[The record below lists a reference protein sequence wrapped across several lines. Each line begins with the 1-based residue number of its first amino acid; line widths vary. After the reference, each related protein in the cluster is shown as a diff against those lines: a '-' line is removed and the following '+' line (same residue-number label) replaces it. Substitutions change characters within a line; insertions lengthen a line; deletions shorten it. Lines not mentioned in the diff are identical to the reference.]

1 MKILKKL
8 HLQAARCPRR
18 VVLPEQ
24 NDERVVAAAKI
35 MIAEGLAQPVFL
47 RAASEPVAG
56 AEIFCERS
64 DCADILERAAQEL
77 ARLRA
82 KKGMTLAQAR
92 EALDNP
98 LLLGAVLLHMGYVD
112 AGVAG
117 SLATTADVL
126 RAGLQGVGLARR
138 APAPTLVSSV
148 FLMELP
154 DAVFSYADCAVM
166 PTPDS
171 EQLAQIALAS
181 AQTHQRLTG
190 EVARVALL
198 SFSTRGSAEHESV
211 TRVREA
217 TALARQ
223 RAPQLAVDGE
233 LQFDAALVPDI
244 ARRKA
249 PDSPVAGKA
258 NVFIFPDLNA
268 GNIAYKITERLGGA
282 NAIGPILQGLAK
294 PWMDLSR
301 GCKAGDIV
309 DVAVIASL
317 LAFDNAPEAQNPAGE
332 SRAL

>member
-8 HLQAARCPRR
+8 RLQAARQPRR

-24 NDERVVAAAKI
+24 GDDRVVAAAKTL
-35 MIAEGLAQPVFL
+35 IAEGLARPVFL
-47 RAASEPVAG
+47 RPAAETVPGVEILSERG
-56 AEIFCERS
+56 
-64 DCADILERAAQEL
+64 DYADVLERAAQAL

-82 KKGMTLAQAR
+82 KKGLTLDQAR
-92 EALDNP
+92 QALENP
-98 LLLGAVLLHMGYVD
+98 LLLGALLLHMGEVD

-117 SLATTADVL
+117 SVATTADVL
-126 RAGLQGVGLARR
+126 RAGLQGVGLAPG
-138 APAPTLVSSV
+138 ATLVSSV

-154 DAVFSYADCAVM
+154 DTILSYADCAVM
-166 PTPDS
+166 PAPDS
-171 EQLAQIALAS
+171 EQLAQIAVAS
-181 AQTHQRLTG
+181 ARTHQRLTDTT
-190 EVARVALL
+190 ARVALL

-217 TALARQ
+217 TALARAL
-223 RAPQLAVDGE
+223 APQLALDGE

-244 ARRKA
+244 AARKA
-249 PDSPVAGKA
+249 PDSAVAGKA
-258 NVFIFPDLNA
+258 NVFVFPDLNA

-301 GCKAGDIV
+301 GCKAEDIV

-317 LAFDNAPEAQNPAGE
+317 LADDAAMKTRIAEPSAAAN
-332 SRAL
+332 

>member
-8 HLQAARCPRR
+8 HLQAAANPRR

-35 MIAEGLAQPVFL
+35 LLAEGLAQPVFL
-47 RAASEPVAG
+47 RPAAEAVAG
-56 AEIFCERS
+56 VEILSERG
-64 DCADILERAAQEL
+64 DYTDILERAALEL

-82 KKGMTLAQAR
+82 KKGLTLEQAR
-92 EALDNP
+92 EALGNP

-117 SLATTADVL
+117 SIATTADVL
-126 RAGLQGVGLARR
+126 RAGIQGVGLAPG
-138 APAPTLVSSV
+138 ATLVSSV

-166 PTPDS
+166 PAPDS
-171 EQLAQIALAS
+171 EQLAQIAMAS
-181 AQTHQRLTG
+181 ALTHQRLTG
-190 EVARVALL
+190 DSAYVALL

-217 TALARQ
+217 TALARE
-223 RAPQLAVDGE
+223 RAPQIAFDGE

-301 GCKAGDIV
+301 GCKPQDIV

-317 LAFDNAPEAQNPAGE
+317 LADDNTHTAQNPAGE
-332 SRAL
+332 SLAL